1 MHMWQLL
8 SLSVT
13 FAVTTK
19 CASDFYKK
27 LQDGATI
34 IPTKIKEETD
44 SQNREAIVFCD
55 IIAIKALALM
65 VLINFNNSLQRNNV
79 LHNPVHQRGG
89 LHRDQG
95 RGWSLPPL
103 QGLHRRA
110 GDRRVFQDVF
120 WDLA

>member
-1 MHMWQLL
+1 MHIWQIL

-44 SQNREAIVFCD
+44 SQNREAIVFVT
-55 IIAIKALALM
+55 L
-65 VLINFNNSLQRNNV
+65 
-79 LHNPVHQRGG
+79 
-89 LHRDQG
+89 
-95 RGWSLPPL
+95 LP
-103 QGLHRRA
+103 
-110 GDRRVFQDVF
+110 
-120 WDLA
+120 